1 MSYRI
6 PAVAGTFY
14 PDNARDLTRLLQQ
27 MLTQASDATMPS
39 KMPSLS
45 KEIYQQAASD
55 RPKMLVVPHAG
66 YRYSGSV
73 AATAYQQLVPWA
85 ETISRVVLLGP
96 SHRVALRGMALVDT
110 REWQGF
116 ETPLGVIELDD
127 EEIESLA
134 ESPAIHSVLKID
146 NQPHYFEHSLEVQ
159 LPFLQLILQQFKIL
173 PIVVG
178 ECDAHDVAAILEKY
192 YQDSETLIIV
202 SSDLSHYHDY
212 FSAQKIDAKT
222 NEKILHLEA
231 DIVGEQACGCYPLNG
246 LLMLAKE
253 KGLAI
258 ENLALLNSADEVV
271 DQQRSDSD
279 RNRVVGYGAYVVH

>member
-6 PAVAGTFY
+6 PAVAGSFY
-14 PDNARDLTRLLQQ
+14 PDNARDLTSLLKQ
-27 MLTQASDATMPS
+27 MMAHADEVEKATTGKELNEAS
-39 KMPSLS
+39 
-45 KEIYQQAASD
+45 IRD

-66 YRYSGSV
+66 YRYSGDV
-73 AATAYQQLVPWA
+73 AAMAYQKLVPWA
-85 ETISRVVLLGP
+85 GAFSRVVLLGP

-116 ETPLGVIELDD
+116 ETPLGVIELDND
-127 EEIESLA
+127 EVEQLA
-134 ESPAIHSVLKID
+134 DSPAIHSVLKID

-159 LPFLQLILQQFKIL
+159 LPFLQMILRQFKIL

-192 YQDSETLIIV
+192 YQDQETLIIV

-212 FSAQKIDAKT
+212 VSAQEIDAKT

-258 ENLALLNSADEVV
+258 ENLALLNSADHLIG
-271 DQQRSDSD
+271 QQDSQSD
-279 RNRVVGYGAYVVH
+279 RSQVVGYGAYVIH